1 MGADHTIEKPIIF
14 FDGVCNLCNSS
25 VQFVIKRDKDE
36 KFHFSSLQSDFA
48 KKSLANEDVK
58 VGDLQSIVLKDG
70 NTILNKSSAA
80 LTIAK
85 NLNGLWPVLYMF
97 MIIPKFIR
105 DWVYDLIAA
114 NRYKWFGK
122 LDECMIPSPELK
134 SRFID

>member
-25 VQFVIKRDKDE
+25 VQFVIKRDKNE
-36 KFHFSSLQSDFA
+36 KFDFSSLQSDFA

-58 VGDLQSIVLKDG
+58 ADDLQSIVLKDG
-70 NTILNKSSAA
+70 NKILNKSSAA

-85 NLNGLWPVLYMF
+85 NLNGLWPALYLF